1 MRRHVPTVLVL
12 VAFTLAVSAG
22 AADAVTVTGMQNPQ
36 FRVTVTIT
44 PNHPVVGDTVVATVK
59 IVNRTRHNHRGEW
72 EVGWSTPDSG
82 ISAALAN
89 QLFRPGVVLTDREHA
104 KVTAD
109 TPAGSYTISASI
121 KDRSKGRSHASA
133 SVKLTPS
140 Q

>member
-72 EVGWSTPDSG
+72 EVGWSTPELRHQRRSCQ
-82 ISAALAN
+82 SA
-89 QLFRPGVVLTDREHA
+89 V
-104 KVTAD
+104 
-109 TPAGSYTISASI
+109 PAGCGA
-121 KDRSKGRSHASA
+121 DRS
-133 SVKLTPS
+133 
-140 Q
+140 